1 LPNKSGRGKVWNEE
15 RRVSRGKG
23 LEKKKGECQEA
34 KDRMKKGEYL
44 EEKDGMKKWES
55 KCESKELRK
64 ESTKRRGCKEKLE

>member
-1 LPNKSGRGKVWNEE
+1 
-15 RRVSRGKG
+15 
-23 LEKKKGECQEA
+23 
-34 KDRMKKGEYL
+34 MKKGEYL